1 MQKAEICPV
10 ILSGGSGTRL
20 WPVSRAE
27 YPKQLLPLAGKP
39 TMIQQTALR
48 VADSGTYGAPIV
60 VSNNDHRFTIA
71 AQLGEIGVKP
81 AWHVLEPVS
90 RNTAPAVAIS
100 AFLAHRSNPETLL
113 LVLPADHF
121 IRDIKGFQEAVRIGL
136 EYAQAGQLVT
146 FGIEPL
152 SPATGYG
159 YIKAGAPASDK
170 TDAFLVQE
178 FKEKPD
184 TQTAQN
190 YLDKGGYYW
199 NSGIFMFRADTILTE
214 MATYCPSIRD
224 GVEAALKNSTPDLD
238 FLRLDVAAFEA
249 TPSDSLDFAVMEHT
263 KKAVVVPANIGW
275 SDIGSWQALW
285 EIGEKSAENNVTTG
299 DVVCLD
305 TRDSY
310 IRSDHRL
317 VTTIGVTDL
326 VVVDTV
332 DVLLVA
338 SRAHVDQVKNLVQ
351 QLAAQDRPEVKV
363 HRRVYRPWGF
373 FEVIESGER
382 HQVKHLCVNP
392 GARLSLQK
400 HFKRAEHWI
409 VVKGTARV
417 TIGDQVSDIQENESV
432 HIPLEAVHRLENPGD
447 IPLSVIEVQSGSYL
461 GEDDIVRI
469 EDDYQRNQE
478 KGQSE
483 AKA

>member
-27 YPKQLLPLAGKP
+27 YPKQLLPLVGQR
-39 TMIQQTALR
+39 TMIQETALR
-48 VADSGTYGAPIV
+48 VADRGTYGPPIII
-60 VSNNDHRFTIA
+60 SNNDHRFTIG
-71 AQLGEIGVKP
+71 AQLSEIGVAP
-81 AWHVLEPVS
+81 VWHVLEPVG
-90 RNTAPAVAIS
+90 RNTAPAVAVG
-100 AFLAHRSNPETLL
+100 AYLAEQMDPATVL

-121 IRDIKGFQEAVRIGL
+121 IHDNKDFERAILVAL
-136 EYAQAGQLVT
+136 EYARAGQLVT
-146 FGIEPL
+146 FGIEPI

-159 YIKAGAPASDK
+159 YINAGAPASDK
-170 TDAFLVQE
+170 ADAFLVDE

-184 TQTAQN
+184 AQTAQN
-190 YLDKGGYYW
+190 YLNKGGYYW
-199 NSGIFMFRADTILTE
+199 NSGIFMFRADTILGE
-214 MATYCPSIRD
+214 MAAYCPRIRD
-224 GVEAALKNSTPDLD
+224 GAKEALKRAVRDLD
-238 FLRLDVAAFEA
+238 FLRLDSAAFEA

-263 KKAVVVPANIGW
+263 RNAVVVPTNMGW

-285 EIGEKSAENNVTTG
+285 DIGEKSTANNVTIG

-305 TRDSY
+305 TRNSY
-310 IRSDHRL
+310 IRSDDRL
-317 VTTIGVTDL
+317 VATIGITDL
-326 VVVDTV
+326 IVVDTA

-351 QLAAQDRPEVKV
+351 ELATQGRPEVQS

-373 FEVIESGER
+373 FETIQSGER

-417 TIGDQVSDIQENESV
+417 TIGDQVSDVQENESV
-432 HIPLEAVHRLENPGD
+432 YIPLEAVHRLENPGD
-447 IPLSVIEVQSGSYL
+447 TPLSVIEVQSGSYL
-461 GEDDIVRI
+461 GEDDIVRFD
-469 EDDYQRNQE
+469 DDYRRHEE
-478 KGQSE
+478 KSHGKE
-483 AKA
+483 

>member
-27 YPKQLLPLAGKP
+27 YPKQLLPLAGQR
-39 TMIQQTALR
+39 TMIQETALR
-48 VADSGTYGAPIV
+48 VADRAIYGPPIII
-60 VSNNDHRFTIA
+60 SNNDHRFTIA
-71 AQLGEIGVKP
+71 AQLSEIDIAP
-81 AWHVLEPVS
+81 AWHVLEPVG
-90 RNTAPAVAIS
+90 RNTAPAVAV
-100 AFLAHRSNPETLL
+100 AAYLAEQMDPATVL

-121 IRDIKGFQEAVRIGL
+121 IHDNKDFERAVRVGF
-136 EYAQAGQLVT
+136 EYARAGQLVT
-146 FGIEPL
+146 FGIEPT

-159 YIKAGAPASDK
+159 YINAGAPASDK
-170 TDAFLVQE
+170 ADAFLVHE

-184 TQTAQN
+184 AQTAQN

-199 NSGIFMFRADTILTE
+199 NSGIFMFRADTILGE
-214 MATYCPSIRD
+214 MAAYCARIRD
-224 GVEAALKNSTPDLD
+224 GAQEALKKGVRDLD
-238 FLRLDVAAFEA
+238 FFRLDSAAFEA

-263 KKAVVVPANIGW
+263 RNAVVVPTNMGW

-285 EIGEKSAENNVTTG
+285 DIGEKSTTNNVTIG

-305 TRDSY
+305 TRNSY
-310 IRSDHRL
+310 IRSDNRL
-317 VTTIGVTDL
+317 VTTIGITDL

-338 SRAHVDQVKNLVQ
+338 SRAQVDQVKNLVQ
-351 QLAAQDRPEVKV
+351 ELAAQDRPEVHS

-373 FEVIESGER
+373 FETIQSGER

-417 TIGDQVSDIQENESV
+417 TIGDQVSDIHENESAY
-432 HIPLEAVHRLENPGD
+432 IPLEAVHRLENPGD
-447 IPLSVIEVQSGSYL
+447 TPLSVIEVQSGSYL
-461 GEDDIVRI
+461 GEDDIVRYD
-469 EDDYQRNQE
+469 DDYRRHQE
-478 KGQSE
+478 KSHGQE
-483 AKA
+483 